1 MKPLGFA
8 FSDIETIQ
16 KRVKCSFLKSIYE
29 YKYTSDTIKK
39 ESTFIIIGKEF
50 RSFVSGKKLLG
61 RFLVIDT
68 ISNLKKLGCEFVD
81 FQINGN
87 NIEPIKDWKVEDCD
101 SFRTKFKKIVVKQHF
116 LNKLIKSRDGDQ
128 KVFKHTLQHLFH
140 LYVDECKK
148 KNIKPNKIE
157 IVKALSGVT
166 EFDLSNKALK
176 KIFSMFISWRETNG
190 GKRTLQAFHDI
201 CLNKTDFNK
210 ATYDNCA
217 DPFSL
222 KILTSIW
229 TDNKVEFPY
238 FDEDILSKR
247 VIRLRKKK
255 KSKKL
260 FIKKCV
266 N

>member
-1 MKPLGFA
+1 M
-8 FSDIETIQ
+8 
-16 KRVKCSFLKSIYE
+16 
-29 YKYTSDTIKK
+29 
-39 ESTFIIIGKEF
+39 
-50 RSFVSGKKLLG
+50 G

-157 IVKALSGVT
+157 MYLILEHELMNHSGI
-166 EFDLSNKALK
+166 LYSSI
-176 KIFSMFISWRETNG
+176 IFSMFISWRETNG